1 MQLVGVRDRIRTQI
15 CPRATHMLLTTRAAA
30 LPSHYR
36 VSIMQSWLIL
46 SKLCVAEFRD
56 FSEVSL
62 RRKAS
67 LVNIS
72 SYGPGFFGVFF
83 LLFFG
88 FFWVPQCTIYQS
100 FWKILQQTC
109 LTGWLRGSQTY
120 LRMEHIF
127 LKKVTVL
134 WVSFRTLFPRTPTWE
149 VIHWILI
156 KSCFHSFGLK

>member
-72 SYGPGFFGVFF
+72 SYGPGFFGFFFFVVFRVF
-83 LLFFG
+83 LSTAMHNISKFLKNSATNLPDWLTQRFPNLFAYG
-88 FFWVPQCTIYQS
+88 THFFKKSDSPMSFLQNIVPQNTNLGGHS
-100 FWKILQQTC
+100 LNFNK
-109 LTGWLRGSQTY
+109 
-120 LRMEHIF
+120 E
-127 LKKVTVL
+127 
-134 WVSFRTLFPRTPTWE
+134 LFP
-149 VIHWILI
+149 
-156 KSCFHSFGLK
+156 